1 MQSIQL
7 SEADSGRRI
16 QLHRGDHVVIRLDSN
31 PTTGFNWE
39 MQPNTDFAVSQ
50 RHLVNA
56 EGGMG
61 ASGGDVFELT
71 AKSSAQNGSLGF
83 FYRRPWEDASKTEKK
98 FVVEY
103 EIL

>member
-16 QLHRGDHVVIRLDSN
+16 QLQQGDRLIIRLDSN

-39 MQPNTDFAVSQ
+39 MQPSTDFAVSQ

-56 EGGMG
+56 DAGKG
-61 ASGGDVFELT
+61 AGGGDVFELT
-71 AKSSAQNGSLGF
+71 AQSAGHNGSLGF
-83 FYRRPWEDASKTEKK
+83 LYRRAWEDASKTEKK
-98 FVVEY
+98 FVVDY
-103 EIL
+103 EIV

>member
-16 QLHRGDHVVIRLDSN
+16 QLHQGDRIVLRLDSN

-39 MQPNTDFAVSQ
+39 MQPNADFAVSQ

-56 EGGMG
+56 G
-61 ASGGDVFELT
+61 AAPGSGGGDVFELT
-71 AKSSAQNGSLGF
+71 AQSAGHNGSLGF
-83 FYRRPWEDASKTEKK
+83 LYRRPWEDASKTEKK
-98 FVVEY
+98 FVVDY
-103 EIL
+103 EIV